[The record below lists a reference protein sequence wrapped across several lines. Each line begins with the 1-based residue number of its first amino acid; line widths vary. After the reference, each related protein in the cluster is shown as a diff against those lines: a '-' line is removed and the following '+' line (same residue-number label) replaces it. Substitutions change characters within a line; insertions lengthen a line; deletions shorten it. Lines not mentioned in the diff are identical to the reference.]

1 MSMRIKKSITIIL
14 ALSLTL
20 STSSVEVFAANENTS
35 ISEDSQ
41 SAENILSLP
50 KSNIKFIKGSYND
63 LSHVEYTYT
72 SNQENFKVI
81 EDSNTDLSNVQST
94 IYKQDS
100 SGEYTKFAEQN
111 VSVKESITVKTKI
124 GDKETIE
131 TIARP
136 QVIEDNPITSVT
148 KDSYSVNE
156 LSINS
161 SNLPI
166 SDWQYYGTFKYS
178 TTIVKYTIVAVAAI
192 ISGIVATA
200 TTLGTGTQAAIS
212 STTAVVSYIVNDQ
225 VPKIYYTNKVYY
237 KTVVPPNPNQLRMKV
252 AEKTTHTFYSDE
264 ARTKQL
270 PGSPV
275 TSNFH
280 LEGYGL

>member
-1 MSMRIKKSITIIL
+1 MNIKIKKSITMLL
-14 ALSLTL
+14 ALSLSL
-20 STSSVEVFAANENTS
+20 STSTEIFAANSNTS
-35 ISEDSQ
+35 VSNETQSVEDT
-41 SAENILSLP
+41 LSLP
-50 KSNIKFIKGSYND
+50 KKDITFIKGGYND

-72 SNQENFKVI
+72 SNEEQFKVI
-81 EDSNTDLSNVQST
+81 EDSNNDLTHVQST
-94 IYKQDS
+94 IYKKNDL
-100 SGEYTKFAEQN
+100 GAFDKFAEQT
-111 VSVKESITVKTKI
+111 VDVKESIVVTTKI
-124 GDKETIE
+124 GDKETVE

-136 QVIEDNPITSVT
+136 QAVEDNSVASVI
-148 KDSYSVNE
+148 KDSYSVSE
-156 LSINS
+156 LSMNS

-178 TTIVKYTIVAVAAI
+178 TDIVKYTIVAVSVI
-192 ISGIVATA
+192 IAGIVSTA
-200 TTLGTGTQAAIS
+200 TTLGAGTQATIS
-212 STTAVVSYIVNDQ
+212 GINTLVTYIVNDQ

-264 ARTKQL
+264 TRTKQL
-270 PGSPV
+270 PGSPI